1 MTRTITI
8 VEQPNER
15 GSALILVV
23 LVLMMMS
30 ALTAALTVNGQTET
44 LVSRNQRA
52 GAQAQA
58 AAEAGLN
65 FHFTR
70 SNWRPP
76 TSSSGKPTGG
86 QSAPKRRL
94 TRCYLV
100 RTGPAALRS
109 PIWTT
114 AAWPSGP
121 EQALKL
127 PKPFHWGHHS
137 TSSPA
142 ALLHTKR
149 SSWTT
154 TPTPPDED
162 GNLLNDINETLIVR
176 AIGYTRDGTTDE
188 TTKVVLE
195 ALIAPV
201 QLGAIV
207 TNGDLDI
214 SGSVTVDGTDGSVH
228 SNGDLTISGGGSD
241 ITGTVTATG
250 TYTGSPA
257 GSGGAAPVPLPTI
270 SASDYLHYAD
280 FILTSSGTMTD
291 QAGTVLCTWSGG
303 TPCNNWD
310 FDSGS
315 GEWSIGSTAPP
326 AGTYYVEG
334 SVKISGSPGSEATP
348 MQIAIIAED
357 SIDMS
362 GSPDMIPDTPELLF
376 VTDGDLEITGGLD
389 IIDPLTTQGQM
400 LVHEQVNLAG
410 NPTLGGQ
417 LIVENAAS
425 VSPLVTGKH
434 DQRQREHHL
443 QRRSRYWRLHRSRVA
458 GYSMSIR
465 WWPLPV
471 SKMSPRPGRNRENS
485 RAPQSTKRQRIFPP
499 QHLA

>member
-1 MTRTITI
+1 MRQTHQEDSSRLLRAMTNARASI
-8 VEQPNER
+8 VEPPNER

-44 LVSRNQRA
+44 LISRNQRA

-65 FHFTR
+65 HAVELATTYIFEWNANGFT
-70 SNWRPP
+70 
-76 TSSSGKPTGG
+76 
-86 QSAPKRRL
+86 
-94 TRCYLV
+94 
-100 RTGPAALRS
+100 
-109 PIWTT
+109 I
-114 AAWPSGP
+114 GP
-121 EQALKL
+121 EEAVD
-127 PKPFHWGHHS
+127 
-137 TSSPA
+137 
-142 ALLHTKR
+142 ALLLGPDGA
-149 SSWTT
+149 SGTT
-154 TPTPPDED
+154 GTDVDNGSLAARVGAGIEVAEAIPLNTPQSIVAGGTASYEAFILDDDADAPDED
-162 GNLLNDINETLIVR
+162 GNLLNDINGTLIVR
-176 AIGYTRDGTTDE
+176 AIGYARDGTTDQ

-201 QLGAIV
+201 PLGAIV

-214 SGSVTVDGTDGSVH
+214 SGSVTIDGTDGSVH

-241 ITGTVTATG
+241 IEGTVTASG

-257 GSGGAAPVPLPTI
+257 GSGGAAPVPVPTI

-280 FILTSSGTMTD
+280 FVLTSSGTMTD

-310 FDSGS
+310 WDSGS
-315 GEWSIGSTAPP
+315 GEWSISSTAPP

-334 SVKISGSPGSEATP
+334 SVTIAGSPGSEATP
-348 MQIAIIAED
+348 MQITIIAED

-389 IIDPLTTQGQM
+389 VIDPLTTQGQM

-417 LIVENAAS
+417 LIVENAPR
-425 VSPLVTGKH
+425 VSPLVTANTISGNVSISYNGGLGTGVYT
-434 DQRQREHHL
+434 RAG
-443 QRRSRYWRLHRSRVA
+443 WRDVR
-458 GYSMSIR
+458 
-465 WWPLPV
+465 
-471 SKMSPRPGRNRENS
+471 
-485 RAPQSTKRQRIFPP
+485 
-499 QHLA
+499 